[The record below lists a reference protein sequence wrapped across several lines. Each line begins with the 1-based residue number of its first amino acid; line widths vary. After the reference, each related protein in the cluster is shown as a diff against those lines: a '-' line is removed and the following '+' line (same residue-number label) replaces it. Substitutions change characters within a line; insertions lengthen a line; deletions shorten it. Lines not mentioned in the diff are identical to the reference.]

1 MWNVFKKVWVKAKGV
16 KAEYNGQRR
25 IASGNKLPQ
34 TLTQSQMS
42 SLRMRGSRANNT
54 ASFVGDIFPNKRAL
68 SQCRYDSALGR
79 SMIEMLGVLA
89 IIGVLSIA
97 AVAGYRFALLKFRA
111 NEVTNE
117 LNMRAINVSAQMLN
131 TGTVYEKNELIED
144 GFGDTLTVGFPVETA
159 ISDRNTDYFEILV
172 SDIPADLCR
181 QILRD
186 YENPIMIFVNNV
198 RYNADTT
205 ICDDETQNAL
215 NDMGFIYK
223 NDLGTHEACSEKG
236 YFDEE
241 DFQCHCS
248 GNTYL
253 DIYTN
258 DCLCPAGHIW
268 SAGEGTCIE
277 SICPEGEFESLTAG
291 CVPCS
296 DETTYTIAT
305 DERHKQLCE
314 ASTCGRIVVGSNC
327 VNADINNC
335 KAGESFRKDNGEC
348 VACSTP
354 SRSII
359 IGTDPDNLDL
369 CNSCPNRS
377 AIVNTCMI
385 SPYCNAGQVPYV
397 NPNYGAYC
405 SDCSSTEK
413 LSIGEN
419 DEAIQACNACRNDL
433 GEKSRTY
440 QDGYCRKTACDSD
453 EFMGSDGQ
461 CHKCTQPAKVAVNTD
476 SGCEKATCNRIEV
489 SAADGKTYCQIK
501 NCPTDGSYV
510 SVNGSC
516 YPCNRSINFTAT
528 RSQCESCKTQKR
540 FWNGTYINEHST
552 GDCMPQDCILGEGY
566 PISRSC
572 ISCYSFYGDGFI
584 AGTTEIQKLH
594 CQACNGYTAESGCF
608 SNNSCEKGKQ
618 FRSLSVEN
626 VWAPVFCTDCGYTE
640 KIEIGTTAG
649 HRDMCSACTT
659 KPRFWVGSYCY
670 RCDSPETPDVTSTD
684 EEKSCRTCDEREV
697 KDGKCVL
704 IQ

>member
-1 MWNVFKKVWVKAKGV
+1 MRFKRLFNKGV
-16 KAEYNGQRR
+16 FFKAVSGTVYHAGQRCLTD
-25 IASGNKLPQ
+25 SDKSSTTVTSPHLP
-34 TLTQSQMS
+34 L
-42 SLRMRGSRANNT
+42 
-54 ASFVGDIFPNKRAL
+54 L
-68 SQCRYDSALGR
+68 SETGR

-236 YFDEE
+236 YFGEE

-258 DCLCPAGHIW
+258 DCLCPAGHVW

-277 SICPEGEFESLTAG
+277 SICPEGQFESLKNG

-296 DETTYTIAT
+296 DEKTYTIAT

-327 VNADINNC
+327 LKNKCQENEFIDNYGNCYPCGQNMQYHVSITEAVASCTSCRDENNTPNMLHLPSGGWCVNKNWCPTGQKFYWHGSGSAYLQCAACSGNQVVEISTSESVANASQCNDCRDADGNQSRILVKKGSIYYCYPTQCIDTQFKGANGAC
-335 KAGESFRKDNGEC
+335 YACDTTDGVYVGKDEVLRAGCLTCGREISEDDICQVGCQQGEGLRLKDGTCYPCDYWKRGATLKLTELAEGVSC
-348 VACSTP
+348 DACSTRVENG
-354 SRSII
+354 S
-359 IGTDPDNLDL
+359 
-369 CNSCPNRS
+369 
-377 AIVNTCMI
+377 
-385 SPYCNAGQVPYV
+385 YCVSKTACVDGFMDST
-397 NPNYGAYC
+397 GAYC
-405 SDCSSTEK
+405 YGCSETG
-413 LSIGEN
+413 IRPVVGTGTFTAQQC
-419 DEAIQACNACRNDL
+419 EAC
-433 GEKSRTY
+433 G
-440 QDGYCRKTACDSD
+440 
-453 EFMGSDGQ
+453 
-461 CHKCTQPAKVAVNTD
+461 HHV
-476 SGCEKATCNRIEV
+476 
-489 SAADGKTYCQIK
+489 
-501 NCPTDGSYV
+501 
-510 SVNGSC
+510 VNGLCIRSNCTTDQFWAAEYNNTC
-516 YPCNRSINFTAT
+516 Y
-528 RSQCESCKTQKR
+528 
-540 FWNGTYINEHST
+540 
-552 GDCMPQDCILGEGY
+552 
-566 PISRSC
+566 
-572 ISCYSFYGDGFI
+572 
-584 AGTTEIQKLH
+584 
-594 CQACNGYTAESGCF
+594 AC
-608 SNNSCEKGKQ
+608 
-618 FRSLSVEN
+618 SLVD
-626 VWAPVFCTDCGYTE
+626 AI
-640 KIEIGTTAG
+640 KIGT
-649 HRDMCSACTT
+649 HEIERNQCRACITT
-659 KPRFWVGSYCY
+659 PRFWAGSYCY
-670 RCDSPETPDVTSTD
+670 RCDSAETPDVTTA
-684 EEKSCRTCDEREV
+684 EEEVSCNSCAEREV
-697 KDGKCVL
+697 KDGKCILV
-704 IQ
+704 Q